1 MKKKKFK
8 NLEVEAYLKGT
19 LKQLKY
25 LRSRWIFTQQVKN
38 LSKEKNHL

>member
-8 NLEVEAYLKGT
+8 NTEMETYIKGT

-25 LRSRWIFTQQVKN
+25 LRSRWLNHRQVK
-38 LSKEKNHL
+38 KIKN